1 MATLQCNVVS
11 AKETI
16 YSGEIS
22 MLIATGVEGEVGI
35 LPGHIPFITLL
46 KPGAMQIKTSNGN
59 DEMVYVSGGVLE
71 VQPHLVTVLAD
82 TAVRANDLDEAKI
95 LEARRHAEQT
105 LQNQKLISTPLRL
118 WQHWQNLWHNCK
130 PYRNSKTVPNFD
142 ADVFKDSGYDHCFFM
157 GA

>member
-46 KPGAMQIKTSNGN
+46 KPGTMQIKTSNGN

-82 TAVRANDLDEAKI
+82 TAVRAHDLDEAKI
-95 LEARRHAEQT
+95 LEARRHAEQS
-105 LQNQKLISTPLRL
+105 LQNQKADIDISAALAESLAQLQTL
-118 WQHWQNLWHNCK
+118 QK
-130 PYRNSKTVPNFD
+130 
-142 ADVFKDSGYDHCFFM
+142 FKNR
-157 GA
+157 A

>member
-46 KPGAMQIKTSNGN
+46 KPGPMQIKTSNGN
-59 DEMVYVSGGVLE
+59 DEMVYISGGVLE

-82 TAVRANDLDEAKI
+82 TAVRAHDLDEAKI

-105 LQNQKLISTPLRL
+105 LSLI
-118 WQHWQNLWHNCK
+118 HI
-130 PYRNSKTVPNFD
+130 
-142 ADVFKDSGYDHCFFM
+142 
-157 GA
+157 

>member
-22 MLIATGVEGEVGI
+22 MLIATGVEGEIGI

-46 KPGAMQIKTSNGN
+46 KPGTMQIKTSAGN

-105 LQNQKLISTPLRL
+105 LQNQK
-118 WQHWQNLWHNCK
+118 
-130 PYRNSKTVPNFD
+130 
-142 ADVFKDSGYDHCFFM
+142 ADIDTSAALAALAESVAQLQTLQKFKNR
-157 GA
+157 A

>member
-59 DEMVYVSGGVLE
+59 DEMVYISGGVLE

-82 TAVRANDLDEAKI
+82 TAVRAHDLDEAKI

-105 LQNQKLISTPLRL
+105 LQNQK
-118 WQHWQNLWHNCK
+118 
-130 PYRNSKTVPNFD
+130 
-142 ADVFKDSGYDHCFFM
+142 ADIDTSAALAALAESLAQLQTLQKFKNR
-157 GA
+157 A

>member
-11 AKETI
+11 TKETI

-22 MLIATGVEGEVGI
+22 MLIASGVEGEVGI

-46 KPGAMQIKTSNGN
+46 KPGTMQIKTSNGN

-105 LQNQKLISTPLRL
+105 LQNQKADIDISAALAESLAQLQTL
-118 WQHWQNLWHNCK
+118 QK
-130 PYRNSKTVPNFD
+130 
-142 ADVFKDSGYDHCFFM
+142 FKNR
-157 GA
+157 A

>member
-46 KPGAMQIKTSNGN
+46 KPGTMQIKISNGN

-82 TAVRANDLDEAKI
+82 TAVRAHDLDEAKI

-105 LQNQKLISTPLRL
+105 LQNQKADIDISAALAESLAQLQTL
-118 WQHWQNLWHNCK
+118 QK
-130 PYRNSKTVPNFD
+130 
-142 ADVFKDSGYDHCFFM
+142 FKNR
-157 GA
+157 A

>member
-1 MATLQCNVVS
+1 
-11 AKETI
+11 
-16 YSGEIS
+16 

-46 KPGAMQIKTSNGN
+46 KPGTMQIKTSSGN

-105 LQNQKLISTPLRL
+105 LQNQK
-118 WQHWQNLWHNCK
+118 
-130 PYRNSKTVPNFD
+130 
-142 ADVFKDSGYDHCFFM
+142 ADIDTSAALAALAESLAQLQTLQKFKNR
-157 GA
+157 A

>member
-46 KPGAMQIKTSNGN
+46 KPGTMQIKTSNGN
-59 DEMVYVSGGVLE
+59 VEMVYVSGGVLE

-82 TAVRANDLDEAKI
+82 TAVRAHDLDEAKI

-105 LQNQKLISTPLRL
+105 LQNQK
-118 WQHWQNLWHNCK
+118 
-130 PYRNSKTVPNFD
+130 
-142 ADVFKDSGYDHCFFM
+142 ADIDTSASAALAALAESLAQLQTLKKFKNR
-157 GA
+157 A

>member
-46 KPGAMQIKTSNGN
+46 KPGTMQIKTSNGN

-95 LEARRHAEQT
+95 LEARRYAEQT
-105 LQNQKLISTPLRL
+105 LQNQK
-118 WQHWQNLWHNCK
+118 
-130 PYRNSKTVPNFD
+130 
-142 ADVFKDSGYDHCFFM
+142 ADIDTSAALAALAESLAQLQTLQKFKNR
-157 GA
+157 A

>member
-105 LQNQKLISTPLRL
+105 LQNQK
-118 WQHWQNLWHNCK
+118 
-130 PYRNSKTVPNFD
+130 
-142 ADVFKDSGYDHCFFM
+142 ADIDTSAALAALAESLAQLQTLQKLQIC
-157 GA
+157 

>member
-105 LQNQKLISTPLRL
+105 LQNQK
-118 WQHWQNLWHNCK
+118 
-130 PYRNSKTVPNFD
+130 
-142 ADVFKDSGYDHCFFM
+142 ADIDTSAALPALAESLAQLQTLQKFKNR
-157 GA
+157 A

>member
-105 LQNQKLISTPLRL
+105 LQNQK
-118 WQHWQNLWHNCK
+118 
-130 PYRNSKTVPNFD
+130 
-142 ADVFKDSGYDHCFFM
+142 ADIDTSASAALAALAESLAQLQTLQKFKNR
-157 GA
+157 A

>member
-46 KPGAMQIKTSNGN
+46 KPGTMQIKTSNGN
-59 DEMVYVSGGVLE
+59 DEMVYISGGVLE

-82 TAVRANDLDEAKI
+82 AAVRANDLDEAKI

-105 LQNQKLISTPLRL
+105 LQNQK
-118 WQHWQNLWHNCK
+118 
-130 PYRNSKTVPNFD
+130 
-142 ADVFKDSGYDHCFFM
+142 ADIDTSAALAALAESLAQLQTLQKFKNR
-157 GA
+157 A